1 MREFEP
7 KITPNLKGCRLNKV
21 ITHDLYYPLE
31 DKRCTL
37 IRQVAEILKSG
48 KSTNYLVRKMT
59 VEVVTVISESSSG
72 AFCIVGDSS
81 GMIMAYLKKETP
93 KSISSLDIVRLQD
106 VRGIRG
112 ICKHLE
118 QK

>member
-1 MREFEP
+1 
-7 KITPNLKGCRLNKV
+7 
-21 ITHDLYYPLE
+21 
-31 DKRCTL
+31 
-37 IRQVAEILKSG
+37 
-48 KSTNYLVRKMT
+48 MT

-118 QK
+118 QKE